1 MKRLPFL
8 RTTLGQ
14 KVVVALT
21 GAIMLGFLV
30 GHVVGNLKVFLPD
43 PVPGVADIDAYAEF
57 LRSFG
62 EPVLPRGG
70 ALWIVRVTLLS
81 ALVIHTSLVVTLS
94 LRSRR
99 ARPVGYASQRH
110 ARATLPARW
119 MMATGLLLLAF
130 IVFHL
135 LHFTTGTVDPASF
148 ETGAVY
154 ANLRRAFASR
164 WLVALYVVAIG
175 VVVLHLYHGVWSMFQ
190 TLGIDNPDRNR
201 VLRWF
206 AVALSAALFVGFVI
220 VPIAFATGLLDQR
233 AETVGA
239 AVVGARQPAQPQE

>member
-1 MKRLPFL
+1 
-8 RTTLGQ
+8 
-14 KVVVALT
+14 VVVAVT

-43 PVPGVADIDAYAEF
+43 PAPGVADIDAYAEF

-62 EPVLPRGG
+62 EPIFPRGG
-70 ALWIVRVTLLS
+70 ALWTARLTLLS
-81 ALVIHTSLVVTLS
+81 ALAIHTFLVVKLS
-94 LRSRR
+94 LRSKR
-99 ARPVGYASQRH
+99 ARPVGYANQRH
-110 ARATLPARW
+110 ARATRPARW
-119 MMATGLLLLAF
+119 MMATGVLLLVF

-164 WLVALYVVAIG
+164 WFVTLYVVAMG

-201 VLRWF
+201 ALRWL
-206 AVALSAALFVGFVI
+206 AVVLSVALFVGFVT
-220 VPIAFATGLLDQR
+220 VPISFATGLLDQR

-239 AVVGARQPAQPQE
+239 AVVGVREPAQPQE